1 MVNDFLNNIRSKFKA
16 SSSVMINCCF
26 LIENIQPAPS
36 KYNVP
41 ILNVRYWTTEPY
53 KTTFFNDLYFLA

>member
-1 MVNDFLNNIRSKFKA
+1 
-16 SSSVMINCCF
+16 MINCCF

-41 ILNVRYWTTEPY
+41 ILNVRYWTAEPY